1 MNDQI
6 NRDSPG
12 GPVVKNPPFNAVDT
26 GSSPGQ
32 GTKNPH
38 ALGQLKPSHTN

>member
-12 GPVVKNPPFNAVDT
+12 GPVVKNPPFKGVDT